1 MTWDLIFICAGLLSL
16 MCLAIATYGDGVDHD
31 RVE

>member
-1 MTWDLIFICAGLLSL
+1 MSVNVLMICAGLLSL
-16 MCLAIATYGDGVDHD
+16 MCLAIAAYGDGIDHD